1 MSWVKKNLKI
11 NNWGG
16 GGGGGTIIRDS
27 RVVADKNDLV
37 KYNDINNE
45 VFSYFNSLFERTDQ
59 IDNLDHNTLLQ
70 SIILP

>member
-1 MSWVKKNLKI
+1 M
-11 NNWGG
+11 GG
-16 GGGGGTIIRDS
+16 GRRGTIIRDS

>member
-1 MSWVKKNLKI
+1 M
-11 NNWGG
+11 GG
-16 GGGGGTIIRDS
+16 AGGGTIIRDS